1 MYSSWGWESLYEKP
15 MRCPSVFIQ
24 EFYSNMYAI
33 DTSVPPLTTVF
44 MVWGDTLNFSTT
56 EFAKGLRILI
66 MLMTIVLTPR
76 SHYNTITE
84 PRAHFLLSLQEDLF
98 IDFPSHMI
106 VSMIDIFETL
116 LQVISSS
123 FLQLSHAFSHTC
135 MSPFL
140 LLLSFTP

>member
-1 MYSSWGWESLYEKP
+1 MIGLDHPDYPSHSSICNIPRVELASLFCEK
-15 MRCPSVFIQ
+15 
-24 EFYSNMYAI
+24 A
-33 DTSVPPLTTVF
+33 
-44 MVWGDTLNFSTT
+44 MVWEDTLNFFIT
-56 EFAKGLRILI
+56 EFAKGLRILN
-66 MLMTIVLTPR
+66 MVMTIVLTPR